1 MNYPFFSSLF
11 TQLHIT
17 AKRQSS
23 PFGSITLWKGQELW
37 EEAFY
42 KFDDYETI
50 FFTLEKNTL
59 YTIEIQELS
68 ITLAYCYNPHSVLE
82 EGISFIEF
90 QETLLLY
97 APSNLKDSFTQ
108 IYRNHFHFSPY
119 KNWMN
124 DPNGLCWFGG
134 YYHVFYQ
141 YNPNSQ
147 VWGNMHWG
155 HAVSRDLVHWRHLP
169 ITSYP
174 QIELNGCQGYRGGAF
189 SGCAVADEKSLRL
202 FYTRH
207 FGKTDRTWQRQWQVT
222 KSSEDGISFSHEE
235 VCIWNTPKGI
245 LYDFRD
251 PKISFI
257 QGTWLMVLGGSCFGK
272 PSAVKY
278 ISSDLKNWTYDGIL
292 FQEQNPIYGVLEC
305 PDFFFMD
312 GAYVLIAGYIY
323 ADTSRTDARDT
334 KYYIGTYENG
344 CFTPVQE
351 GFLDYGKDF
360 YAPQTFEYQG
370 RRICF
375 GWNCCVP
382 QMHAEEPGGSN
393 GTLSLPR
400 LLSIKNGQL
409 LTSVCPEI
417 TSLFSPR
424 QTSGPYYLKLK
435 GTRSDC
441 DTELF
446 LVSGNGC
453 RVALR
458 IHGTSV
464 NLELSGD
471 NHRSWFL
478 PFRCTFSALSPVD
491 CLEVFVDRSLIE
503 LFINDGQQVC
513 TKRYY
518 ISDARL
524 EPVFIKHNFELI
536 IQRQVASIW

>member
-1 MNYPFFSSLF
+1 
-11 TQLHIT
+11 
-17 AKRQSS
+17 
-23 PFGSITLWKGQELW
+23 
-37 EEAFY
+37 
-42 KFDDYETI
+42 
-50 FFTLEKNTL
+50 
-59 YTIEIQELS
+59 
-68 ITLAYCYNPHSVLE
+68 
-82 EGISFIEF
+82 
-90 QETLLLY
+90 
-97 APSNLKDSFTQ
+97 
-108 IYRNHFHFSPY
+108 
-119 KNWMN
+119 
-124 DPNGLCWFGG
+124 
-134 YYHVFYQ
+134 
-141 YNPNSQ
+141 
-147 VWGNMHWG
+147 
-155 HAVSRDLVHWRHLP
+155 
-169 ITSYP
+169 
-174 QIELNGCQGYRGGAF
+174 
-189 SGCAVADEKSLRL
+189 
-202 FYTRH
+202 
-207 FGKTDRTWQRQWQVT
+207 
-222 KSSEDGISFSHEE
+222 
-235 VCIWNTPKGI
+235 
-245 LYDFRD
+245 
-251 PKISFI
+251 
-257 QGTWLMVLGGSCFGK
+257 MVLGGSCFGK

-305 PDFFFMD
+305 PDFFFLD

-441 DTELF
+441 DTELL

-464 NLELSGD
+464 SLELSGD

-524 EPVFIKHNFELI
+524 EPVFIKHNFELM